1 MSQKSLIAEVIEEL
15 EKAILVAKKMEE
27 TGKQPAVEVAILLE
41 KLRHCYEIL
50 LFPENHSR
58 KAIGVKNLEEK
69 SEPTSHVKTE
79 EPVKVAPGHTPEVE
93 ESVEPTAPSQE
104 KHQVSKPIEQPKEE
118 LVEEPKSVIIDKTA
132 KIVKKHETLGEK
144 HLAGK
149 RFLKDYLADNISK
162 EDLSTRQQ
170 KLPIADLNKAF
181 RVIDTFMFTRELF
194 KNDNL
199 LFQNTIQTL
208 NEMESLEDALIHI
221 GANFEWKA
229 DEPTVVKFIE
239 ILQRR
244 FM

>member
-41 KLRHCYEIL
+41 KLRHCYEML
-50 LFPENHSR
+50 LFPESNSN
-58 KAIGVKNLEEK
+58 KETVVKRHEEK
-69 SEPTSHVKTE
+69 SKPTNPVKTE
-79 EPVKVAPGHTPEVE
+79 EPIK
-93 ESVEPTAPSQE
+93 VEPSHAPE
-104 KHQVSKPIEQPKEE
+104 MEE
-118 LVEEPKSVIIDKTA
+118 LVEFTAPPTVPVAEPIGRPIEKQVEEPQPVLIDKTA

-149 RFLKDYLADNISK
+149 RFLKDYLAENISK

-170 KLPIADLNKAF
+170 KMPIADLNKAF

-208 NEMESLEDALIHI
+208 NEMESLEDALMHI
-221 GANFEWKA
+221 GANFDWKA

>member
-41 KLRHCYEIL
+41 KLRHCYEML
-50 LFPENHSR
+50 LFPESNSN
-58 KAIGVKNLEEK
+58 KETDVKRHEEK
-69 SEPTSHVKTE
+69 SEPTKPLKTE
-79 EPVKVAPGHTPEVE
+79 ESIKTETIHTPEIAKLVE
-93 ESVEPTAPSQE
+93 SAIPIIVQVDEP
-104 KHQVSKPIEQPKEE
+104 VVKPIEKQ
-118 LVEEPKSVIIDKTA
+118 VEEPKSVIIDKTA

-170 KLPIADLNKAF
+170 KMPIADLNKAF

-208 NEMESLEDALIHI
+208 NEMESLEDALMHI
-221 GANFEWKA
+221 GANFDWKA

>member
-15 EKAILVAKKMEE
+15 EKAILVAKKMEA

-41 KLRHCYEIL
+41 KLRHCYEML
-50 LFPENHSR
+50 LLPESNSSKETVVKHS
-58 KAIGVKNLEEK
+58 EEK
-69 SEPTSHVKTE
+69 SEPTKPIIIE
-79 EPVKVAPGHTPEVE
+79 EPIKAEPFQTPEIEEKVESHTPTTVPVADQEGK
-93 ESVEPTAPSQE
+93 PTE
-104 KHQVSKPIEQPKEE
+104 KKI
-118 LVEEPKSVIIDKTA
+118 EEPKTVLIDKTA

-149 RFLKDYLADNISK
+149 RFLKDYLAENLNK
-162 EDLSTRQQ
+162 EDLSTKQQ
-170 KLPIADLNKAF
+170 KMPIADLNKAF